1 MCCRSGAY
9 IINFVDFDQVNA
21 GLFPLFVSFSM
32 FVTKFHHDGCRNIFS
47 ICKTAKAKN
56 SYRVSAR

>member
-21 GLFPLFVSFSM
+21 GWFPLFVSFSM
-32 FVTKFHHDGCRNIFS
+32 FVTKFHRDGCRNIFS

-56 SYRVSAR
+56 SY